1 MTNFSAEVFQNEFL
15 PSGGTDV
22 DAIVTVTASGGRVAS
37 IPQRVVEIIIID
49 TSGSMGARHKLES
62 AKRATGAAIEA
73 IRDGVEFA
81 VIAGNGNGTQVYP
94 RRGSPSRRRT
104 RAPKRR
110 TPCPSCARR
119 VGRRWVRGCG

>member
-49 TSGSMGARHKLES
+49 TSGSMGVRHKLES

-81 VIAGNGNGTQVYP
+81 VIVGNGNGTQVYP
-94 RRGSPSRRRT
+94 RRRLAIATPDSRVEATNAVSKLRG
-104 RAPKRR
+104 
-110 TPCPSCARR
+110 R
-119 VGRRWVRGCG
+119 VGRRWVRGCE